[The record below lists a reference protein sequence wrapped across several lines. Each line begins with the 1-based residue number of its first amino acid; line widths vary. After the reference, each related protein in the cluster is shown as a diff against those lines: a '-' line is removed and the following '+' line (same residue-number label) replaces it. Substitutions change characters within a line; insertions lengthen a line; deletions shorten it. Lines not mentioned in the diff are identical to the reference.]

1 MYLNTSAVNAQE
13 KQASGIETY
22 LDGCKKMFNEIL
34 SDVFKGGN
42 QDTHKME
49 ASIFKQ
55 LMKLGF
61 LLMQLYFENQNKGDY
76 GETIETKKG
85 VAKRG
90 RTSEKSF
97 FSIFGKMKV
106 TRYLYH
112 ISNESFAPL
121 DIALNLP
128 EHCYSYLLSEFANL
142 LNINGAYG
150 NTSELLKKF
159 FGLKLSISALETISG
174 ESADRYE
181 DYYDLKNKLPKPE
194 GKGKRKVVEFDGKG
208 VPMIKEE
215 AAKIVAKQGKGEKK
229 QKKKE
234 ALVGVTFEVDSN
246 VRTAEEVA
254 GNLVYPEKKEDKNE
268 TNKPAKAQNIRYIAS
283 VEKPKREVMEE
294 IYEEVKDE
302 NFNDEPLVCVM
313 DGALSLWNLFKDV
326 FKNIKNKVLILDII
340 HVLEYI
346 WIIAHIKHKE
356 GSDGGKAY
364 VYEKL
369 LLILQGKIASY
380 IMELQSEKLNGNW
393 KKSQRE
399 TFSKVITY
407 LKNHKEY
414 MKYDLY
420 LKFHRNCARF
430 AHPTIRNSTSTKD
443 FRGSFCSLLQTALKS
458 SLNAALAMICLRSE
472 KAKLLRPLTLC
483 RRSGM
488 FSSRVP

>member
-1 MYLNTSAVNAQE
+1 
-13 KQASGIETY
+13 
-22 LDGCKKMFNEIL
+22 
-34 SDVFKGGN
+34 
-42 QDTHKME
+42 
-49 ASIFKQ
+49 
-55 LMKLGF
+55 
-61 LLMQLYFENQNKGDY
+61 
-76 GETIETKKG
+76 
-85 VAKRG
+85 
-90 RTSEKSF
+90 
-97 FSIFGKMKV
+97 MKV

-420 LKFHRNCARF
+420 FFEGYPIGSGVVESACSHVVKNRMELSGARWGISGSESILK
-430 AHPTIRNSTSTKD
+430 
-443 FRGSFCSLLQTALKS
+443 
-458 SLNAALAMICLRSE
+458 LRSVAKSKDWDKYWDFFTE
-472 KAKLLRPLTLC
+472 QARKNTFLPDEYRPMNVHAKLAA
-483 RRSGM
+483 
-488 FSSRVP
+488 